1 MHLCQLTS
9 AHARHHHIGDAE
21 VNRVSMIPGLFE
33 GKGMIKPRQQ
43 AAPTAV
49 EDLANEEEI
58 LLLVSY

>member
-1 MHLCQLTS
+1 M
-9 AHARHHHIGDAE
+9 
-21 VNRVSMIPGLFE
+21 SMIPGLFE